1 MTALLT
7 PGVRLLER
15 FSFARKFQLLFL
27 LFILPLGYALSVIVG
42 DYRDRLGVVD
52 GELSGLRVVQA
63 LSVVQHELDGQR
75 FLLARLKGG
84 DESARPALEQRAAAL
99 AKALDQVAVQ
109 LKVEGIAGQSQVLFD
124 ELQGR
129 ASQVKL
135 DSVLSLALPDGLE
148 RYQGILQVLQALRE
162 QVATDSGLILDPWLD
177 TYLMMEQ
184 LTSVQPRLQETLG
197 SFASNGHGA
206 LVAQHFTLQ
215 SRVALRDLRRALGD
229 TARQLRKA
237 RKALALAPG
246 DMSALEAPF
255 AAADEGMAG
264 FLAGVD
270 KQVFESTPFTLTPAQ
285 FVSLVDALNGRLQD
299 LQQALQARMASRL
312 GEYREQALGSMT
324 EVMGGFA
331 ALTLLAL
338 YMLLCLNQ
346 SIRRGTA
353 SITEA
358 TEGLRGGDLRVT
370 ARVHGRDDL
379 AGIAEALNAALAQ
392 LRESL
397 LGVNRESEQLGGTV
411 EQLSNQARNTLVSVE
426 QQQGQVSQIAAAATQ
441 LAATAQSVASSCED
455 AARDALHTREI
466 AMQSNQRSA
475 RTSASMNQ
483 LSSNLGNSVAA
494 LQQLREQTRQI
505 NQVVDVIKGIAEQTN
520 LLALNAAIE
529 AARAGEQGRGFAVV
543 ADEVRSLSRRTQDST
558 AEIAQTVAAL
568 QTVVGETVAQ
578 IEAAF
583 GQAATDVDNVLAM
596 GADLSGIAEAV
607 QRVSDRLAQIA
618 TASEQQAA
626 TADEVSGSIQQVDQA
641 ANLLLQGAQSVQVAA
656 QQLQQGSHAL
666 TQNTG
671 RFRLA

>member
-27 LFILPLGYALSVIVG
+27 LFVLPLGYALVVIVG
-42 DYRDRLGVVD
+42 DYRARLAVVD
-52 GELSGLRVVQA
+52 GELSGLRVVET
-63 LSVVQHELDGQR
+63 LSAVQRELDAQR
-75 FLLARLKGG
+75 FLLARLQGG
-84 DESARPALEQRAAAL
+84 DESARAALEQRAGAVGETLERVAGQLAA
-99 AKALDQVAVQ
+99 
-109 LKVEGIAGQSQVLFD
+109 EGIAGQSRALFE

-129 ASQVKL
+129 SAHVEPG
-135 DSVLSLALPDGLE
+135 SVLGLALPDALE
-148 RYQGILQVLQALRE
+148 RYQGALQVLQALRE

-184 LTSVQPRLQETLG
+184 LTSVQPRLQEALG

-215 SRVALRDLRRALGD
+215 SRVALRDLRRALGE

-237 RKALALAPG
+237 RNALTQTPG
-246 DMSALEAPF
+246 DMSALDTPF

-264 FLAGVD
+264 FLAQID
-270 KQVFESTPFTLTPAQ
+270 KQVFDSTPFTLTPAV
-285 FVSLVDALNGRLQD
+285 FVGLTDDLGGRLHG
-299 LQQALQARMASRL
+299 LQQALAQRMASRL
-312 GEYREQALGSMT
+312 GEYRAQALHSMA
-324 EVMGGFA
+324 EVIGGFTL
-331 ALTLLAL
+331 LTLLAL

-346 SIRRGTA
+346 AIRRGTA

-358 TEGLRGGDLRVT
+358 AQGLRGGDLRVT

-379 AGIAEALNAALAQ
+379 ATIADALNAALAQ

-411 EQLSNQARNTLVSVE
+411 EQLSSQARDTLVSVE

-441 LAATAQSVASSCED
+441 LAATAQNVAESCED

-483 LSSNLGNSVAA
+483 LSDNLGSSVAA
-494 LQQLREQTRQI
+494 LQQLRDQAQQI
-505 NQVVDVIKGIAEQTN
+505 NRVVDVIKGIAEQTN

-558 AEIAQTVAAL
+558 AEIGQTVGAL
-568 QTVVGETVAQ
+568 QAVVGETVAQ

-583 GQAATDVDNVLAM
+583 SQAAGDVDNVLAM
-596 GADLSGIAEAV
+596 GADLAGIAEAV

-618 TASEQQAA
+618 AASEQQAA

-641 ANLLLQGAQSVQVAA
+641 AALLLQGAQSVQEAA
-656 QQLQQGSHAL
+656 EQLQHGSQAL
-666 TQNTG
+666 NRNTG